1 MPPFREL
8 APQPMVSASSTAV
21 LAPRRARARAAES
34 PVNPAPTTATSTLSG
49 KGRKDGFG
57 ICTVSSQN
65 VFSWNAN
72 ASFLNA
78 GGVQCLAFTLATLD
92 GRDPHQNSQCGPNAE
107 RHPFIAG
114 EVAGN
119 GRQHL

>member
-8 APQPMVSASSTAV
+8 APQPIVSASSTAT
-21 LAPRRARARAAES
+21 LAPRRASVIAAES

-92 GRDPHQNSQCGPNAE
+92 GRNPHQNSQCGPNTQ
-107 RHPFIAG
+107 RDPFIARK
-114 EVAGN
+114 VAWN
-119 GRQHL
+119 RR